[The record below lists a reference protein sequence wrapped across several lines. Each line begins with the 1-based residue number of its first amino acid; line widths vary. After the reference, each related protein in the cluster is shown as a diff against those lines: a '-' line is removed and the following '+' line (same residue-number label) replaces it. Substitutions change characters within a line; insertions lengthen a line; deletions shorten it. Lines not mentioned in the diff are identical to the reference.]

1 MILHLSKDVLTL
13 LDPICYTSKSLN
25 WISVAHTSHL
35 SQVSQLLYNLS
46 QMSQV
51 GHKGVV
57 NTVGSC
63 YLNDDITEAL
73 ETSHLLSLKEG
84 NWSTEVKH
92 LLTP

>member
-1 MILHLSKDVLTL
+1 MWKT
-13 LDPICYTSKSLN
+13 CYTSKSLN

-35 SQVSQLLYNLS
+35 SQVSQFLYSLS

-57 NTVGSC
+57 DTIESC

>member
-1 MILHLSKDVLTL
+1 
-13 LDPICYTSKSLN
+13 
-25 WISVAHTSHL
+25 
-35 SQVSQLLYNLS
+35 
-46 QMSQV
+46 MSQV

-57 NTVGSC
+57 DTIESC

>member
-1 MILHLSKDVLTL
+1 MQEKLAVILVATL
-13 LDPICYTSKSLN
+13 LHIQITQLDKCRTYLSLVA
-25 WISVAHTSHL
+25 SVATPA
-35 SQVSQLLYNLS
+35 QLV

-63 YLNDDITEAL
+63 YLNDNITEAL
-73 ETSHLLSLKEG
+73 ETSHLLSLKGG
-84 NWSTEVKH
+84 NGSTEVKH

>member
-1 MILHLSKDVLTL
+1 
-13 LDPICYTSKSLN
+13 
-25 WISVAHTSHL
+25 
-35 SQVSQLLYNLS
+35 
-46 QMSQV
+46 MSQV
-51 GHKGVV
+51 GHKSVV
-57 NTVGSC
+57 NTVESC

>member
-1 MILHLSKDVLTL
+1 MGR
-13 LDPICYTSKSLN
+13 CYTSKSLN

-46 QMSQV
+46 QTSQV

-57 NTVGSC
+57 NTVESC
-63 YLNDDITEAL
+63 HLNDDITEAL

>member
-1 MILHLSKDVLTL
+1 MHECKLVKGSIPVGVKLSADKCRTYL
-13 LDPICYTSKSLN
+13 SLVA
-25 WISVAHTSHL
+25 SVATPA
-35 SQVSQLLYNLS
+35 QLV

-73 ETSHLLSLKEG
+73 ETSHLLSLKGG
-84 NWSTEVKH
+84 NGSTEVKH